1 MDQFVIVRYLHSTG
15 MPIDVPPYEHNR
27 EQAMYK
33 ALALSKEHPEDWV
46 RVETS
51 AAVIAS
57 FFKGMEVGLF
67 LGRSTE

>member
-15 MPIDVPPYEHNR
+15 MPTTAGPYEQNR
-27 EQAMYK
+27 EQAINK

-57 FFKGMEVGLF
+57 FFKGMEVGLY
-67 LGRSTE
+67 LGRSTS